1 MNQNIL
7 ETVVGIMVLFI
18 AIGCVVVAYQSGSV
32 NKTPKGY
39 TLAASFTNADGIH
52 VGSKVRISGVDV
64 GQVTDIHFDP
74 STYKAKVGFSVQ
86 HEVELPTDSSVAIIS
101 SGLIGEKYL
110 AVTPGAD
117 TDTLHPG
124 NSMQFTQASINLE
137 ELLGKFMFG
146 STSNKSSK

>member
-18 AIGCVVVAYQSGSV
+18 AIGCVVLAYQSGSIHR
-32 NKTPKGY
+32 TQEGY
-39 TLAASFTNADGIH
+39 NLAASFTNADGIH

-64 GQVTDIHFDP
+64 GQVVDIHFDP
-74 STYKAKVGFSVQ
+74 ASYKAKVDFSVQ
-86 HEVELPTDSSVAIIS
+86 HDVKLPTDSSVSIIS

-117 TDTLHPG
+117 DEDLHPG

-146 STSNKSSK
+146 SSSAKAGK